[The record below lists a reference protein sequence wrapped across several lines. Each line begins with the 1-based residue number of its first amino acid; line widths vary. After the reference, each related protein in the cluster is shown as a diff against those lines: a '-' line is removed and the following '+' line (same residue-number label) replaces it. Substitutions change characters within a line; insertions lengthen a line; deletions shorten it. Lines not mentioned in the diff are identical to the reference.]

1 MLSSNVFFPG
11 CVCELSPAATC
22 LFSCRLIQFSL
33 IPQCSSSA
41 PRRRSFRLS
50 SQPLTGS
57 GLSTG
62 AAVPS
67 PSPEIGRLTG
77 RRPARLP
84 SSVAQ
89 RATSPLE
96 PAASRRR
103 SLSPPLIRRHPRRVR
118 RTIEVPSIPPPRRSP
133 GSPGGLPD
141 GYCHNRGALG
151 STTETNPPGDPGGIP
166 DGS

>member
-1 MLSSNVFFPG
+1 MVVVGCSYLPVYLSLTQISF
-11 CVCELSPAATC
+11 
-22 LFSCRLIQFSL
+22 
-33 IPQCSSSA
+33 IPQSSGTA

-50 SQPLTGS
+50 GQPLTGS
-57 GLSTG
+57 GLSTD
-62 AAVPS
+62 AAFPS

-77 RRPARLP
+77 RRPARQP

-103 SLSPPLIRRHPRRVR
+103 SLSPPLIRRHPRRVQ
-118 RTIEVPSIPPPRRSP
+118 RTTEVPSILPPRRSP

-151 STTETNPPGDPGGIP
+151 STTETSPPGDPGGIP